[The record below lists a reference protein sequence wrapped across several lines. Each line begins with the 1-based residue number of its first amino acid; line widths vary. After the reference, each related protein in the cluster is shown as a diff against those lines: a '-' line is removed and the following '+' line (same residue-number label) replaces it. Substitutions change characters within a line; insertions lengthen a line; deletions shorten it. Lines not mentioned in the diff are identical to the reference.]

1 MTHKRRIFID
11 QDSTIYDLSS
21 PWYAAHNKDYP
32 QHNLRIE
39 DVNGW
44 DTSAQCRKNDCPADI
59 YSYFNDPSIWSN
71 GAIID
76 GAKEVIDHWHSQN
89 IADLGILTT
98 AANGMSMPH
107 KLKWIHNNF
116 PYIKDVIMVNTH
128 LKHLVR
134 GDILIDDGLHNL
146 KHWEGISILYTQ
158 PWNIEA
164 VDVLRAIG
172 DTDKDKWDHI
182 DWLVRRSLVL
192 LDEGLEHKEVE
203 WVLISEQNIRG
214 K

>member
-1 MTHKRRIFID
+1 MRYRIFID

-146 KHWEGISILYTQ
+146 LDWQGIGILFTQ
-158 PWNIEA
+158 PWNES
-164 VDVLRAIG
+164 DDTLLRAR
-172 DTDKDKWDHI
+172 
-182 DWLVRRSLVL
+182 DWQGVDMLVRTAIML
-192 LDEGLEHKEVE
+192 LDQGLPHKRVE
-203 WVLISEQNIRG
+203 AMLKHMKAAG
-214 K
+214 KCEECET